1 MSQHTLAPEGDLS
14 TRLVD
19 DYQPLT
25 GSYDEMRSAAGQVR
39 PHWQHLLDVL
49 RTLGPAALEERRRE
63 ARRLIRDNGVTYNL
77 HGDPEGMSRPW
88 DLDLLPVLI
97 RSDEWAALERGLMQ
111 RAELLNLVLLDLYG
125 PRETIRKGLLPEAM
139 IDAFPGYLLPCHGI
153 RVAADRPL
161 VQYAAD
167 VTRTPDGAWRVVGD
181 RTQSPSGGGYALE
194 NRVVLSRVLPS
205 LFRDSHVHRL
215 AGFYRTM
222 RRTLTRLAPEREG
235 HARVAVLTPGP
246 RNAAHFE
253 HAYLATYLGYT
264 LVQGGDLSVRDGALW
279 LRTLGRLER
288 IDALLRRVDD
298 AACDPL
304 ELDEDSHLGV
314 PGLLQAVRAGNL
326 SVANALG
333 SGVLEHPGLMAYLPS
348 LAQELMGEELLLTD
362 IPTWWCGAPGALNR
376 ALDDLDALVIKP
388 AVGPDGGR
396 VLYPGEMEPAEREAL
411 RAQMLADPE
420 RFVAQERVIPSTA
433 PALISG
439 RIEPRPT
446 ILRSFLVAEDDGYAV
461 MPGGLSRVIRPRDAA
476 AGTGP
481 LGGLAKD
488 TWVLASEP
496 ELRETLLVATD
507 QQAPAVVQ
515 ESEVSSRVADNLFW
529 IGRYAERAEGLVR
542 LLRITIFKLAERPT
556 LGPNLSADEE
566 RGPANLRSLLEAVTR
581 QSLSFPGFIGV
592 GAEARLADPTP
603 EMLSLIADP
612 ARVGGLP
619 QTLLALGQAAWS
631 VRDRLSV
638 DTWRVVNDVELR
650 MRELSRHPPKELA
663 RALDVLDPLVTAL
676 VAFSGLTQEN
686 MTHNEGWQFLETG
699 RRLERGVNLANL
711 LKSTLVPVG
720 PAAEEILLVE
730 AVLGVT
736 DSTIT
741 YRRRYQAGT
750 RIGAL
755 LDLVLQDEGNP
766 RALAYQLVQLERLV
780 DNMPKGD
787 LTTGRSAAQRL
798 ILKGL
803 TAVRLAEIDRLVRV
817 EGAGRAQR
825 RAVLDAA
832 LTELQE
838 GLGALSDAL
847 SAQYFHHEEQPHS
860 LLSHGPVGEG
870 GDPDP
875 GLAAAGD
882 GL

>member
-1 MSQHTLAPEGDLS
+1 M
-14 TRLVD
+14 
-19 DYQPLT
+19 
-25 GSYDEMRSAAGQVR
+25 
-39 PHWQHLLDVL
+39 
-49 RTLGPAALEERRRE
+49 
-63 ARRLIRDNGVTYNL
+63 
-77 HGDPEGMSRPW
+77 
-88 DLDLLPVLI
+88 
-97 RSDEWAALERGLMQ
+97 
-111 RAELLNLVLLDLYG
+111 
-125 PRETIRKGLLPEAM
+125 
-139 IDAFPGYLLPCHGI
+139 
-153 RVAADRPL
+153 
-161 VQYAAD
+161 
-167 VTRTPDGAWRVVGD
+167 
-181 RTQSPSGGGYALE
+181 
-194 NRVVLSRVLPS
+194 
-205 LFRDSHVHRL
+205 
-215 AGFYRTM
+215 
-222 RRTLTRLAPEREG
+222 
-235 HARVAVLTPGP
+235 
-246 RNAAHFE
+246 
-253 HAYLATYLGYT
+253 
-264 LVQGGDLSVRDGALW
+264 
-279 LRTLGRLER
+279 
-288 IDALLRRVDD
+288 
-298 AACDPL
+298 
-304 ELDEDSHLGV
+304 
-314 PGLLQAVRAGNL
+314 
-326 SVANALG
+326 
-333 SGVLEHPGLMAYLPS
+333 
-348 LAQELMGEELLLTD
+348 
-362 IPTWWCGAPGALNR
+362 
-376 ALDDLDALVIKP
+376 
-388 AVGPDGGR
+388 
-396 VLYPGEMEPAEREAL
+396 
-411 RAQMLADPE
+411 
-420 RFVAQERVIPSTA
+420 
-433 PALISG
+433 
-439 RIEPRPT
+439 
-446 ILRSFLVAEDDGYAV
+446 RSFLVAEDDGYAV

-496 ELRETLLVATD
+496 ELRETLLLATD

-556 LGPNLSADEE
+556 LGPNLAADEE

-581 QSLSFPGFIGV
+581 QSLSFPGFIGA

-612 ARVGGLP
+612 TRVGGLP

-711 LKSTLVPVG
+711 LRSTLVPVG

-787 LTTGRSAAQRL
+787 LTT
-798 ILKGL
+798 
-803 TAVRLAEIDRLVRV
+803 
-817 EGAGRAQR
+817 
-825 RAVLDAA
+825 
-832 LTELQE
+832 
-838 GLGALSDAL
+838 
-847 SAQYFHHEEQPHS
+847 
-860 LLSHGPVGEG
+860 
-870 GDPDP
+870 
-875 GLAAAGD
+875 AAAPPSG
-882 GL
+882 

>member
-1 MSQHTLAPEGDLS
+1 MSQHTLAPEGDLA

-25 GSYDEMRSAAGQVR
+25 GSYDEMRSAAGEVR

-326 SVANALG
+326 TVANALG
-333 SGVLEHPGLMAYLPS
+333 SGVLEHPGLMAYLPA
-348 LAQELMGEELLLTD
+348 LAQELMGEELLLAD
-362 IPTWWCGAPGALNR
+362 IPTWWCGAPGALEQ

-388 AVGPDGGR
+388 AGGPNGGL

-411 RAQMLADPE
+411 RAQMLADPQ

-446 ILRSFLVAEDDGYAV
+446 IVRSFLVAEDDGYAV

-496 ELRETLLVATD
+496 ELRETLLLATD

-556 LGPNLSADEE
+556 LGPNLAADEE

-612 ARVGGLP
+612 TRVGGLP

-711 LKSTLVPVG
+711 LRSTLVPVG

-798 ILKGL
+798 VLKAL

-817 EGAGRAQR
+817 EGVGRAQR
-825 RAVLDAA
+825 RAALDLA
-832 LTELQE
+832 LTDSRR
-838 GLGALSDAL
+838 ASR
-847 SAQYFHHEEQPHS
+847 PC
-860 LLSHGPVGEG
+860 PT
-870 GDPDP
+870 P
-875 GLAAAGD
+875 
-882 GL
+882 